1 MENNAKGT
9 VIKMKKLFGIC
20 MDRKSE
26 AEFSE
31 EKFLVKEYED
41 DGFLEK
47 VGEIEQKYDRSST
60 KLNLAS
66 TVKQLAVTVLFLALT
81 IISYSIVSPMTEGDD
96 ASILPLLIP
105 MAFAVLFFITTKR
118 FKIKNTSYDLSE
130 ETLQANGEKDKELK
144 KLYAAVGIPEDA
156 VMLDILDYTYKTDK
170 NGNEK
175 MDGYVTNL
183 PMWAFLQDEKLYL
196 SDEYS
201 LYAFPK
207 DSFKEMRYIEKKFS
221 TYESSWSKSTLPTD
235 MERANGSLIHREYL
249 SVILDTDGEK
259 YELRLPA
266 YEATAMAKL
275 TGLYPRR

>member
-1 MENNAKGT
+1 
-9 VIKMKKLFGIC
+9 
-20 MDRKSE
+20 
-26 AEFSE
+26 
-31 EKFLVKEYED
+31 
-41 DGFLEK
+41 
-47 VGEIEQKYDRSST
+47 
-60 KLNLAS
+60 
-66 TVKQLAVTVLFLALT
+66 
-81 IISYSIVSPMTEGDD
+81 MTEGDD

-118 FKIKNTSYDLSE
+118 FKIKNTSYDLSD

-156 VMLDILDYTYKTDK
+156 VTVDILDYTYKTDK
-170 NGNEK
+170 NGNER

-196 SDEYS
+196 SDVYS

-221 TYESSWSKSTLPTD
+221 TYESSWSKSTLPVD
-235 MERANGSLIHREYL
+235 AERSNGTLIHSDYL